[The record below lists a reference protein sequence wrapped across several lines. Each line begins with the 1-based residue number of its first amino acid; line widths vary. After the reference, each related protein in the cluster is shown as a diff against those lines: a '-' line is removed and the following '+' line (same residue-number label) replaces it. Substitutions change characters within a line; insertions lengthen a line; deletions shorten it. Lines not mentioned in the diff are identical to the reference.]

1 MGLSALAE
9 AAVAAWL
16 FVVGAAALR
25 ALRVAVGRPGHAI
38 LAYPT
43 GVALYVTTAFLAT
56 VLGVVLPSVVAAA
69 LLTAGALA
77 ALVATRHAHEDA
89 LDAAT
94 MLVGGAVVAALS
106 LAFRWASLTRVTR
119 DSLRYVE
126 FGSLLHHGTLES
138 VPDFLILQRPM
149 FVPLLYGPAHW
160 SGELFLAS
168 ALPLLGLSG
177 ALGLVWL
184 TNRCLREMGA
194 PTWAR
199 IVLAAAVVGVLATSS
214 RFVYH
219 LFYVNGHMAFAVGYL
234 VLVLGLWRHASHP
247 EERWVPL
254 AAIAALA
261 IPLMRLESPMMLL
274 LAFVPAVTLRTLGA
288 WDRVLLVAPAALITL
303 LYGLVL
309 AGRVDG
315 FDTTAHGSVVVAV
328 GLLTLPALP
337 HLPLPAKVLDA
348 LPTVLVAGLTLPLL
362 VWAVLDPSALWGAIG
377 PTLRNIA
384 GEGLW
389 RSTWIVLPLVVV
401 FMALSTRVRHQRML
415 LTPIVGFWP
424 LMLLL
429 GVVRGGGYR
438 LGNGDSGNRMLMHM
452 LLVTLAYV
460 VVAVGTSLTDRD
472 PPGRRVRAGGVEPE
486 GSLGGGD
493 GCGSMPAVDREAA
506 S

>member
-16 FVVGAAALR
+16 FVVGAAAIRL
-25 ALRVAVGRPGHAI
+25 LRVAVGPRGHAI

-43 GVALYVTTAFLAT
+43 GVALYVTAAFLAT
-56 VLGVVLPSVVAAA
+56 VLDVTPPSVVAAA
-69 LLTAGALA
+69 LLTVGAAA
-77 ALVATRHAHEDA
+77 ALVAGRHAREAWLDTWA
-89 LDAAT
+89 L
-94 MLVGGAVVAALS
+94 LVGSALVAALS
-106 LAFRWASLTRVTR
+106 VAFQWASMTRVTR

-126 FGSLLHHGTLES
+126 FGSLLQRGGLDS
-138 VPDFLILQRPM
+138 VPDFLVLQRPL

-160 SGELFLAS
+160 FGELFLAS

-177 ALGLVWL
+177 ALGLVWFA
-184 TNRCLREMGA
+184 NRSLREMGA

-199 IVLAAAVVGVLATSS
+199 IALPAAVVGVLLTSS

-219 LFYVNGHMAFAVGYL
+219 MFYVNGHMAFAVAYL
-234 VLVLGLWRHASHP
+234 VLVVGIWRHASHP

-274 LAFVPAVTLRTLGA
+274 LAFVPAITLHRLTA
-288 WDRVLLVAPAALITL
+288 RDRWVLVAPAALVTV
-303 LYGLVL
+303 LYGLVVL
-309 AGRVDG
+309 ADRVDG
-315 FDTTAHGSVVVAV
+315 FDTSAHGSVVIGAAMLA
-328 GLLTLPALP
+328 LLAIG
-337 HLPLPAKVLDA
+337 HLPLPTRILEL
-348 LPTVLVAGLTLPLL
+348 LPTILVALLTLPLL
-362 VWAVLDPSALWGAIG
+362 AWAVRDPSALWGAIG

-389 RSTWIVLPLVVV
+389 HATWIVIPLLVA
-401 FMALSTRVRHQRML
+401 FLALTTRVRHQRML
-415 LTPIVGFWP
+415 LTPIIGFLP
-424 LMLLL
+424 LMILL

-438 LGNGDSGNRMLMHM
+438 LGNGDSGNRMLMHV
-452 LLVTLAYV
+452 LLVALAYV
-460 VVAVGTSLTDRD
+460 VVAIGTSLTDRQ
-472 PPGRRVRAGGVEPE
+472 PPGRPGRRGSDPE
-486 GSLGGGD
+486 GSLGETD